1 MTQKKVVD
9 ERIVHEVG
17 QVYRIAY
24 YLFNAGLLIDLFLKL
39 YSGSVPAGFE
49 AFRYIGLEVI
59 VVIGVNLAALV
70 MLWRKGMMD
79 DEARYAESDIFPWK
93 HYLLECV
100 IGGSAVGLL
109 ACLFKYLGGQFAGVT
124 AWVYVILFLSITLCT
139 ILFTMLFLYL
149 SYRVAKRRRA
159 QMYDSDDAQ

>member
-70 MLWRKGMMD
+70 MLWRKGLMD
-79 DEARYAESDIFPWK
+79 DESGYAEADTFPWK
-93 HYLLECV
+93 HYLLESVAAGAAIGLIACV
-100 IGGSAVGLL
+100 LRALRGEGSPL
-109 ACLFKYLGGQFAGVT
+109 AYAIMLVSFVVCMVVCVMPVT
-124 AWVYVILFLSITLCT
+124 
-139 ILFTMLFLYL
+139 YL
-149 SYRVAKRRRA
+149 SFRVAKRRRA
-159 QMYDSDDAQ
+159 RMYDADDAQ

>member
-24 YLFNAGLLIDLFLKL
+24 YLFNAGLLVDLFLKL

-70 MLWRKGMMD
+70 MLWRKGLMD
-79 DEARYAESDIFPWK
+79 DESGYAEADTFPWK
-93 HYLLECV
+93 HYLLESVAAGAAIGLIACV
-100 IGGSAVGLL
+100 LRALRGEGSPL
-109 ACLFKYLGGQFAGVT
+109 AYAIMLVSFVVCMVVCVMPVT
-124 AWVYVILFLSITLCT
+124 
-139 ILFTMLFLYL
+139 YL
-149 SYRVAKRRRA
+149 SFRIAKRRRA

>member
-1 MTQKKVVD
+1 MTHKKVVD

-24 YLFNAGLLIDLFLKL
+24 YLFLKL

-70 MLWRKGMMD
+70 MLWRKGLMD
-79 DEARYAESDIFPWK
+79 DESGYAEADTFPWK
-93 HYLLECV
+93 HYLLESVAAGAAIGLISCV
-100 IGGSAVGLL
+100 LRALRGEGSPLAYAVMLVSFVV
-109 ACLFKYLGGQFAGVT
+109 CMVVCVMPVT
-124 AWVYVILFLSITLCT
+124 
-139 ILFTMLFLYL
+139 YL
-149 SYRVAKRRRA
+149 SFRVAKRRRA
-159 QMYDSDDAQ
+159 HMYDAEDAQ